1 MSTLLAS
8 AFEPT
13 TVKQYKHAWDN
24 FSKFVNVTLG
34 TQLILPLDGKTVGLY
49 VSHLHSLGLQSS
61 TIRTHLSA
69 ISYYHKIRDVYDPTQ
84 CFLVNKLMASVQ
96 KQAQSVDQRLPV
108 SHSLLQKLIQ
118 ALHSVAS
125 NQGDIYLYSA
135 MFSLAYYAC
144 LRIGEVAVST
154 NTRNTLSIHQITK
167 VFKKGSVCAIRV
179 YFERFKHSNSE
190 TPVLEIP
197 KQSDTTCP
205 VFHLERYVA
214 IRPINNIN
222 TLFLT
227 SQGSPVT
234 RAKFL
239 AIFHKCISYHSL
251 DTSRYNTHSFWI
263 GRCTDLVLQGF
274 SNDKIKKIGR
284 WKSNAYLRY
293 VRPDVITT

>member
-1 MSTLLAS
+1 MT
-8 AFEPT
+8 
-13 TVKQYKHAWDN
+13 
-24 FSKFVNVTLG
+24 
-34 TQLILPLDGKTVGLY
+34 
-49 VSHLHSLGLQSS
+49 
-61 TIRTHLSA
+61 
-69 ISYYHKIRDVYDPTQ
+69 
-84 CFLVNKLMASVQ
+84 SVQ

-108 SHSLLQKLIQ
+108 SHNLLQKLIQ

-154 NTRNTLSIHQITK
+154 NTRNTLSMHQITK

-205 VFHLERYVA
+205 VFHLEWYIA

-251 DTSRYNTHSFWI
+251 DISRYNTHSFRI

-274 SNDKIKKIGR
+274 SNNKIKKIGR